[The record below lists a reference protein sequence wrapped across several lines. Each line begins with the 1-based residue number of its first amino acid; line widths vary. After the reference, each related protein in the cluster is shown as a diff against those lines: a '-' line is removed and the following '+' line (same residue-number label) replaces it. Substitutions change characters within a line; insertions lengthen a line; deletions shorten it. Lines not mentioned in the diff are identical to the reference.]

1 MRRRIAVSLLPALF
15 LVLSACA
22 AGEPAADLAAEE
34 QAIRELDARWN
45 QAIADRDVETIVG
58 LYADDGY
65 LAPTNSPRI
74 SGADALRDAWTHML
88 DLTEGEAVITP
99 VEIDVARAGDMAME
113 TGDYR
118 LAFRD
123 GDQLVEDSGKYVV
136 VWKKVDGAWKVAA
149 DIFNTNLP
157 AAH

>member
-1 MRRRIAVSLLPALF
+1 MRRRTAASLLPLFAL
-15 LVLSACA
+15 LLSACA
-22 AGEPAADLAAEE
+22 AGEPAVDAAAEE

-45 QAIADRDVETIVG
+45 QAIADRDVDAIVA

-65 LAPTNSPRI
+65 LAPTNAPRI
-74 SGADALRDAWTHML
+74 AGHDALRDAWTHML
-88 DLTEGEAVITP
+88 DLTEGQAVITP
-99 VEIDVARAGDMAME
+99 VDIDVARAGDMAVE

-118 LAFRD
+118 LSVRN
-123 GDQLVEDSGKYVV
+123 GGQLMEDSGKYVV
-136 VWKKVDGAWKVAA
+136 VWKKVDGTWKVAA